1 MKWMYFGEK
10 IADTNIHIH
19 TLLNAHTFF
28 LSLSLFFFLISSLIN
43 LSHSLPPFLHA
54 DQFFRGRLSPQRK
67 FSWLLLDIYPDL
79 CISLVKP
86 LGKYKQI

>member
-10 IADTNIHIH
+10 IADANIHTH
-19 TLLNAHTFF
+19 TLKCTHILSFSFSFF
-28 LSLSLFFFLISSLIN
+28 KISSLIN
-43 LSHSLPPFLHA
+43 LSHSLPPFLHS
-54 DQFFRGRLSPQRK
+54 DQFFRRRLSPQRK